1 MSNDID
7 NLLKHDDLKVIG
19 NRIKE
24 LRTKLGLTQ
33 EELAKRAGYTSRSTI
48 NKIEKGLVDITQSKF
63 VLLSKVLGV
72 TPSQLLGWS
81 KIWDNVPDL
90 DIDTA
95 VSINQDINDN
105 NRAQLYLKIDEQ
117 VIDVSLDKLTI
128 ASVISCLQNS
138 FNSLDKEKN

>member
-7 NLLKHDDLKVIG
+7 NLLNHDDLKVIG